1 MGRQAG
7 QGTSGLQRHHHECHV
22 PDRPRSRLGLSGEAC
37 PAARDAGPVG
47 DRYAEEDRPRRARR
61 DGRRRRLPRHPLQ
74 GRRTAGRDR
83 LSGGGHAARHQP
95 ECRVQGGAQSQRR
108 APVPELDARARGA
121 ADDHRR
127 RPPVFRPRP
136 GRGKTG
142 RSPAGADQADE
153 GGSRRRREGRR
164 GGQAALRADLQ
175 GVTVTIAL
183 PAELAERRASRFDVS
198 LPVLIAFAALLCI
211 LIVLPVSWLVYYG
224 FSVVDPA
231 SKARAFTLEHFR
243 TLFTDPDFLD
253 PLLTTV
259 TIAVSSSAICCAVA
273 APMGWL
279 VARTDL
285 PLTATIR
292 ALVTASFVTP
302 PFLGAIAWE
311 ILAAPNSG
319 LLNQFYR
326 TITGAGQDEYLLNIY
341 SLPGLI
347 FVISCY
353 TFPYVFVLIANALD
367 RIPGDLEDAS
377 SILGGRTWT
386 TARRITI
393 PLALPALLAGALVAF
408 LQAMTLFGSPAI
420 LAIPAGF
427 HTMTTK
433 IWSLFNY
440 PPKPELAAAASVPL
454 LVLTVVL
461 LRAEHLILGRRG
473 YSVVGGKQGDP
484 RLIRLGA
491 LKWAALA
498 LVFLVLMCPVFLPY
512 GALLNAT
519 FSRVATSFVTSD
531 NFTLHN
537 IHFVFFELSATQLAV
552 KNTFLLGVASATI
565 GTILALVI
573 AYVTTRRAIRGY
585 RALGFLATAPVAIP
599 GIVLGVGLFL
609 SYARPP
615 LVLYGTLWILLLAFV
630 TLNMPAAYQQLQS
643 AFRSVHTDLEDASR
657 ILGSTRLRTLRDI
670 TAPLLRT
677 SVIATWCFIFVG
689 VIREL
694 SAAIML
700 FTSETKV
707 ISVLIFDL
715 NESGDLGAISVL
727 GLIMLAIT
735 FAVVI
740 AVNRIPGF
748 GDARLRNA

>member
-1 MGRQAG
+1 MTVVA
-7 QGTSGLQRHHHECHV
+7 SDS
-22 PDRPRSRLGLSGEAC
+22 P
-37 PAARDAGPVG
+37 
-47 DRYAEEDRPRRARR
+47 
-61 DGRRRRLPRHPLQ
+61 
-74 GRRTAGRDR
+74 
-83 LSGGGHAARHQP
+83 
-95 ECRVQGGAQSQRR
+95 SQMKHGFDFTKL
-108 APVPELDARARGA
+108 VLYG
-121 ADDHRR
+121 
-127 RPPVFRPRP
+127 F
-136 GRGKTG
+136 
-142 RSPAGADQADE
+142 
-153 GGSRRRREGRR
+153 
-164 GGQAALRADLQ
+164 AL
-175 GVTVTIAL
+175 AL
-183 PAELAERRASRFDVS
+183 CL
-198 LPVLIAFAALLCI
+198 
-211 LIVLPVSWLVYYG
+211 LIVLPMSWLVYYG
-224 FSVVDPA
+224 FTDKDGAFSLQNLVTLVNDP
-231 SKARAFTLEHFR
+231 TM
-243 TLFTDPDFLD
+243 LD
-253 PLLTTV
+253 PFITTFILAFS
-259 TIAVSSSAICCAVA
+259 TSLICCAVA

-279 VARTDL
+279 VARTDM
-285 PLTATIR
+285 PLRRTVR
-292 ALVTASFVTP
+292 LLVTASFVTP

-311 ILAAPNSG
+311 LLAAPNSG
-319 LLNQFYR
+319 LLNKLYR
-326 TITGAGQDEYLLNIY
+326 TLTGAEPDDVLFNIY
-341 SLPGLI
+341 SFPGLI
-347 FVISCY
+347 FVIACY
-353 TFPYVFVLIANALD
+353 TFPYVFVLLANALD

-393 PLALPALLAGALVAF
+393 PLALPALLAGALVAS
-408 LQAMTLFGSPAI
+408 LQAMPLFGSPAI

-440 PPKPELAAAASVPL
+440 PPKAELAAAASVPL

-461 LRAEHLILGRRG
+461 LRAEHFILGRRG

-484 RLIRLGA
+484 RLVRLGA

-498 LVFLVLMCPVFLPY
+498 FVFLVLMCPVFLPY

-519 FSRVATSFVTSD
+519 FSRVATSFVTFD

-537 IHFVFFELSATQLAV
+537 IHFVFFELSATKLAV

-565 GTILALVI
+565 GTIMAVVI
-573 AYVTTRRAIRGY
+573 AYVTTRKAIRGY

-615 LVLYGTLWILLLAFV
+615 LVLYGTLWILLIAFV
-630 TLNMPAAYQQLQS
+630 TIALPAAYQQMQS

-657 ILGSTRLRTLRDI
+657 ILGADRLRSLWDI

-689 VIREL
+689 VMREL

-700 FTSETKV
+700 FTSQTKV

-727 GLIMLAIT
+727 GLAMLIIT
-735 FAVVI
+735 FAVVV

-748 GDARLRNA
+748 GGVRLRNT